1 MRISS
6 LTLLLIV
13 LFVNSAFAQ
22 LKTEKRGTP
31 MTVNK
36 ITPILFAEEIE
47 PCLKFWIERLGF
59 EKTIEVPDGNK
70 LSFAILQKG
79 SVELMYQTYAS
90 AEKDVTTI
98 SSEVRKGPSFLYIEV
113 DNLDEIISALKGI
126 DVAMPVRTTFYGAKE
141 IGVKD
146 PAGHVVIFA
155 QLGVTPQP

>member
-1 MRISS
+1 LRKKKLQTLADLNAANKEMR
-6 LTLLLIV
+6 
-13 LFVNSAFAQ
+13 
-22 LKTEKRGTP
+22 
-31 MTVNK
+31 MTVKK

-113 DNLDEIISALKGI
+113 ESLNDIISVLKGV

-155 QLGVTPQP
+155 QLGMTPQP